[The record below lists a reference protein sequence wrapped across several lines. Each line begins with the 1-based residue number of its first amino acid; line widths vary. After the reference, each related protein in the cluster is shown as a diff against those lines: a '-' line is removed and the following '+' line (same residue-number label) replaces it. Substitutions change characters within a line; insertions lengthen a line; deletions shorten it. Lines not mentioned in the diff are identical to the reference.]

1 MCTIIKNCRVELKRL
16 NDTTLPIN
24 VNNSLMADGNL
35 SKLCVLLL
43 IFNSLSFTYIAS
55 TCVDTIFLNII

>member
-24 VNNSLMADGNL
+24 VNNGLMADGNL